1 VDRSAAY
8 ASRHIA
14 KNIVAAGVAKQ
25 CLVQLAYAIGVAD
38 PVGFYINTYGSALI
52 NHSDADIA
60 DKLKP
65 LFGLRPFQIEEKFGL
80 RQPIYQET
88 AAYGHM
94 GRKPETVTKTFTRP
108 GENGLITKEMTVN
121 LFAWEKLD
129 MVDAIKSAMNLS

>member
-1 VDRSAAY
+1 
-8 ASRHIA
+8 
-14 KNIVAAGVAKQ
+14 
-25 CLVQLAYAIGVAD
+25 
-38 PVGFYINTYGSALI
+38 
-52 NHSDADIA
+52 
-60 DKLKP
+60 
-65 LFGLRPFQIEEKFGL
+65 PFQIEEKFGL

-94 GRKPETVTKTFTRP
+94 GRKPETVTKTFRRP